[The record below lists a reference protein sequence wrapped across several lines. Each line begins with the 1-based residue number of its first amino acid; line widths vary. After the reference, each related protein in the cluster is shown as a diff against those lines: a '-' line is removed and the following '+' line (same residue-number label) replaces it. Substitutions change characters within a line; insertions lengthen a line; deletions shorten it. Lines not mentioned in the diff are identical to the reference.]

1 MNEPLIEME
10 PPPACLDETLLRL
23 PGGVVVREAEL
34 RRQNADLLETVE
46 ALQVAQEDLMVMRL
60 AVEAERARYQQLF
73 EFATDGYLVTDLH
86 GILREANIAGLT
98 RLGLPYNHI
107 KGKILANFIALDDR
121 MRFRAFLNRLGESE
135 GRLEW
140 EGRLTP
146 RHADAV
152 DVVLTACRLRDAAT
166 NIYDLRWIVRD
177 VTERRRLEQ
186 ARQADQQRLL
196 EQERRAGVLEERN
209 RLAQEFHDTLA
220 QGFTGISFLLGAAEN
235 ALADDAELAR
245 AQIGRARQVAQ
256 ESIVEARRSIR
267 ALRTQALECG
277 GLSLAL
283 AQFMENLRA
292 TSGLDA
298 EFIACGTPT
307 PLPVQVED
315 DLLRIAQEAVTNA
328 LKHARPQ
335 HITVQLK
342 FAPGQVHMRVQ
353 DDGRGFNASAS
364 RAPAGFG
371 LIGMR
376 ERAARIGGKV
386 VLQSAPD
393 DGTKISVDVALPPP
407 LNQTGSQ
414 KIASAYW
421 CNGSSFVVP
430 ASSEYPHV
438 KAATHSQ
445 TQGWKSRT

>member
-1 MNEPLIEME
+1 MNENLIDSYS
-10 PPPACLDETLLRL
+10 PPDTLDEITLPR
-23 PGGVVVREAEL
+23 PGVMAREAEL
-34 RRQNADLLETVE
+34 RRQNAELLETVE
-46 ALQVAQEDLMVMRL
+46 ALQVAQEDLMLMRL
-60 AVEAERARYQQLF
+60 AVETERARYQQLF
-73 EFATDGYLVTDLH
+73 EFATDGYLVTDLN
-86 GILREANIAGLT
+86 GILREANVAGLA

-107 KGKILANFIALDDR
+107 KGKIFANYIALDDR
-121 MRFRAFLNRLGESE
+121 MRFRALLNRLKESDS
-135 GRLEW
+135 RIEW
-140 EGRLTP
+140 EGRLKP
-146 RHADAV
+146 RHAEGV

-220 QGFTGISFLLGAAEN
+220 QGFTGISFLLGAAEST
-235 ALADDAELAR
+235 LGDDVDLAR

-267 ALRTQALECG
+267 ALRTRALESG

-283 AQFMENLRA
+283 AHLMENMRA
-292 TSGLDA
+292 TSGVDA
-298 EFIACGTPT
+298 EFIACGMPT
-307 PLPVQVED
+307 ALPVQVED

-328 LKHARPQ
+328 LKHARPR
-335 HITVQLK
+335 HITVRLK
-342 FAPGQVHMRVQ
+342 FASDIVQLRVQ
-353 DDGRGFNASAS
+353 DDGRGFNASVS

-376 ERAARIGGKV
+376 ERAARIGGKM

-393 DGTKISVDVALPPP
+393 EGTKISVDVALPSLPP
-407 LNQTGSQ
+407 LPLKQDGQ
-414 KIASAYW
+414 PL
-421 CNGSSFVVP
+421 SF
-430 ASSEYPHV
+430 
-438 KAATHSQ
+438 
-445 TQGWKSRT
+445 